1 MYKILKRAAL
11 LAMALLLAGNVSAVR
26 KDPYSS
32 SRIFWDRNS
41 EKTLFSSGNYA
52 RIIQLQ
58 DGRIMA
64 AAEAGG
70 GISVCYSSNYGQTWT
85 SPEVIIRSANKVPY
99 AVPDLIQLT
108 DGTIIVGFNPRPS
121 EPYSEDRKF
130 GIRAVRSTD
139 NGRTWSNAIFIFDA
153 QHTFNDGCWEPSFL
167 ELPSGELQCY
177 FANEND
183 FTSSNEQCIS
193 MCRSFDKG
201 LTWGEPVRIS
211 FRPGTRDGMPVPI
224 LTADNEIVVIIE
236 DNGWPGRSG
245 FRATTVR
252 CSLKDNWSSVVGA
265 DSPNR
270 NMIFANEED
279 KQYASA
285 APYLRQLATGETIA
299 SWQGDYGDRAGV
311 SSDAYGMFVAV
322 GDADAK
328 NFKGITAPFDL
339 SMSEHSL
346 WNSVTS
352 VGDGS
357 VIALGSIGGQNV
369 GNAIHMVKGYPMNH
383 FEANYG
389 TPALD
394 GTFVGDDWTY
404 KNAQQVIMGQVTG
417 NRTTADFLYDHD
429 NLYFT
434 ARVIDRDI
442 FTDKVD
448 NDGVFLS
455 LDMLNA
461 SDTYPQ
467 TGMFQFFFNV
477 DGTMELKY
485 GENNRWNDAASTD
498 GVNYQ
503 VSLKS
508 FYYDVEV
515 AIPWEVLGLEA
526 APTPEDVMRVNIEV
540 RNRIEGAIETEKITD
555 TETRESW
562 TWMEFRVNEAP
573 EGAGIGSPDD
583 EGELDVYVY
592 GQVLHVT
599 SPDDMAECALYTYD
613 GKLIGRMEQVGKS
626 LQWYLPARQGG
637 ILSVTKAD
645 GQRVSRKF

>member
-1 MYKILKRAAL
+1 MKTMKIFMIVTAL
-11 LAMALLLAGNVSAVR
+11 MVVNSVFAVR

-32 SRIFWDRNS
+32 SRIFWDRTS

-139 NGRTWSNAIFIFDA
+139 NGNTWSNAIFIFDA

-201 LTWGEPVRIS
+201 LTWSEPVRIS

-224 LTADNEIVVIIE
+224 LTDAGEIVVIIE

-252 CSLKDNWSSVVGA
+252 CSLEDNWSSVVGA

-279 KQYASA
+279 KRYASA

-339 SMSEHSL
+339 GMSEHSL

-357 VIALGSIGGQNV
+357 VIALGSIGDANT
-369 GNAIHMVKGYPMNH
+369 GNAIHMVKGYPMKH

-389 TPALD
+389 TPTLD
-394 GTFVGDDWTY
+394 GTFVGDEWTS
-404 KNAQQVIMGQVTG
+404 KNAQQVILGQVTG
-417 NRTTADFLYDHD
+417 NRTTADFLYDEH

-461 SDTYPQ
+461 CDTYPQ
-467 TGMFQFFFNV
+467 TGMFRFFFNV
-477 DGTMELKY
+477 DGTLSMEY
-485 GENNRWNDAASTD
+485 GENNRWNVAENTN
-498 GVNYQ
+498 GVNYL
-503 VSLKS
+503 VSVKS
-508 FYYDVEV
+508 FYYDIEV
-515 AIPWEVLGLEA
+515 AIPWQVLGLET
-526 APTPEDVMRVNIEV
+526 APKPENVMRVNIEV

-555 TETRESW
+555 TETKESW
-562 TWMEFRVNEAP
+562 TWMEFRLNENTS
-573 EGAGIGSPDD
+573 GISTTTASAVTTSMENG
-583 EGELDVYVY
+583 
-592 GQVLHVT
+592 VLHIEAE
-599 SPDDMAECALYTYD
+599 SDMNMVELYALNGALLYRAVAC
-613 GKLIGRMEQVGKS
+613 GHS
-626 LQWYLPARQGG
+626 LHIPLSFSERG
-637 ILSVTKAD
+637 ILKIQLAN
-645 GQRVSRKF
+645 GQTLSKKIMSF

>member
-1 MYKILKRAAL
+1 MRINIKFVALVVSAL
-11 LAMALLLAGNVSAVR
+11 LTSGLYAVR
-26 KDPYSS
+26 KDPYNT

-139 NGRTWSNAIFIFDA
+139 NGNTWSDAIFIFDA

-201 LTWGEPVRIS
+201 LTWSEPVRIS

-224 LTADNEIVVIIE
+224 LTDNNEIVVIIE

-252 CSLKDNWSSVVGA
+252 CSLKENWNSVVGA

-279 KQYASA
+279 KQYKSA
-285 APYLRQLATGETIA
+285 APYLRKLSTGETIA
-299 SWQGDYGDRAGV
+299 SWQGDYGDRAGAAEN
-311 SSDAYGMFVAV
+311 AYGMFVAV
-322 GDADAK
+322 GDENAK
-328 NFKGITAPFDL
+328 NFKGITAPFNLD
-339 SMSEHSL
+339 MTQHAL

-357 VIALGSIGGQNV
+357 VIALGSIGDPST
-369 GNAIHMVKGYPMNH
+369 GNAIHMVKGYPMKH

-389 TPALD
+389 TPTLD
-394 GTFVGDDWTY
+394 GTFVGDEWTS
-404 KNAQQVIMGQVTG
+404 KNAQQVILGQVTG
-417 NRTTADFLYDHD
+417 NRTTADFLYDEH

-461 SDTYPQ
+461 CDTYPQ
-467 TGMFQFFFNV
+467 TGMFRFFFNV
-477 DGTMELKY
+477 DGTLSMEY
-485 GENNRWNDAASTD
+485 GENNRWNVAENTN
-498 GVNYQ
+498 GVNYL
-503 VSLKS
+503 VSVKS
-508 FYYDVEV
+508 FYYDIEV
-515 AIPWEVLGLEA
+515 AIPWQVLGLET
-526 APTPEDVMRVNIEV
+526 APKPENVMRVNIEV

-555 TETRESW
+555 TETKESW
-562 TWMEFRVNEAP
+562 TWMEFRLNENTS
-573 EGAGIGSPDD
+573 GISTTTASAVTTSMENG
-583 EGELDVYVY
+583 
-592 GQVLHVT
+592 VLHIEAE
-599 SPDDMAECALYTYD
+599 SDMNMVELYALNGALLYRAVAC
-613 GKLIGRMEQVGKS
+613 GHS
-626 LQWYLPARQGG
+626 LHIPLSFSERG
-637 ILSVTKAD
+637 ILKIQLAN
-645 GQRVSRKF
+645 GQTLSKKIMSF